1 MVIKVAIL
9 ILCVVAL
16 LQAESLTFYLFVP
29 EYKEWIESSPVIKD
43 LANGKIV
50 SMEKDVD
57 GYSGWFHYTWEK
69 DLIPDSVL
77 IYSHIDTLFLD
88 PIGMNGFCSKNVS
101 PLMMKMLSEIAGSKS
116 IFFIANSEYAEMTA
130 EVDEGGFAY
139 FDVRQDVH
147 YAKETSFTYYS
158 KKLFALV
165 PDYKE
170 WIQETPVVVDAE
182 NSSKFWE
189 MLPDEEFNGW
199 FSYSWNHC
207 SESPKSI
214 YLYKKTDS
222 LGISPIGANGFAYGE
237 TELIPLDLRES
248 QSVYFYPDLNYDC
261 SISEYEC
268 YCGGANCYCGIQ
280 EPATWKNYDVRSV
293 CQLEKNCL
301 KDDFEPYYYSNKKAF
316 ALLYRVYS
324 SKGELLVSEKEMT
337 SDSNEVAIYEKGSF
351 TINGKSLP
359 NGDYVLKY
367 RQLSY
372 GREMS
377 ERVVYFSVN
386 NGTVVM
392 DLLKVRKNIALLG
405 VKNIGK
411 TIQISSAKLQP
422 YAVLN
427 AMGQIVARGKVNGTT
442 SVTVPS
448 LGMYLVKVGSEIR
461 RLIVR

>member
-1 MVIKVAIL
+1 MKKVVIL
-9 ILCVVAL
+9 ISFAIAF
-16 LQAESLTFYLFVP
+16 LQAESFTFYLLVP
-29 EYKEWIESSPVIKD
+29 GYKEWLESPPVIKN
-43 LANGKIV
+43 LANDELV
-50 SMEKDVD
+50 SMEEDAD
-57 GYSGWFHYTWEK
+57 GYHGWFHYTWEK
-69 DLIPDSVL
+69 NVIPDSVL

-139 FDVRQDVH
+139 FDVRPDVH
-147 YAKETSFTYYS
+147 YAKEMSFTYYS

-199 FSYSWNHC
+199 FSYSWSHC

-237 TELIPLDLRES
+237 TELVPLDLQGSE
-248 QSVYFYPDLNYDC
+248 SVYFYPDLNYDC

-268 YCGGANCYCGIQ
+268 YCGGVSCYCGVQ

-301 KDDFEPYYYSNKKAF
+301 KDDFEPYYYSNKKVF
-316 ALLYRVYS
+316 ALLYRIYS
-324 SKGELLVSEKEMT
+324 SKGELLVPEKEMT
-337 SDSNEVAIYEKGSF
+337 SDSNDVAIYEKGSF

-359 NGDYVLKY
+359 NGDYILKY

-372 GREMS
+372 GREMA

-386 NGTVVM
+386 NGAVVM
-392 DLLKVRKNIALLG
+392 DLLKERKNIALFG

-411 TIQISSAKLQP
+411 TIQISSTKLQS
-422 YAVLN
+422 YTVLN
-427 AMGQIVARGKVNGTT
+427 AMGQVLARGKVNGTAN
-442 SVTVPS
+442 VMVPNS
-448 LGMYLVKVGSEIR
+448 GMYFVKVGSEIH
-461 RLIVR
+461 RLNVR